1 MLLQRQDHV
10 VDEQFVDWRLPGEPK
25 HGIGRGDL
33 QFDRLDGCSRRGDER
48 AYQSIGDVTSELT
61 DVTEK
66 LVAAPIQPRTFG
78 IEVDYRF

>member
-1 MLLQRQDHV
+1 M
-10 VDEQFVDWRLPGEPK
+10 
-25 HGIGRGDL
+25 
-33 QFDRLDGCSRRGDER
+33 SRRRWSWTTTPSLDLNAYVSNDELDLPR
-48 AYQSIGDVTSELT
+48 LREERQPTNAATRRIGDVTSELT

>member
-1 MLLQRQDHV
+1 MSDV
-10 VDEQFVDWRLPGEPK
+10 TLPLELDAYTVA
-25 HGIGRGDL
+25 DL
-33 QFDRLDGCSRRGDER
+33 NAYISNENWTFRAYVKNVSDER